1 VFKNFVIFGS
11 VIRFRDF
18 IMDIPPQLINT
29 VSDQSDLSA
38 SPPVQLL
45 IDEILIRHGASAQA
59 IFFYGSC
66 LRTGDDLDGLVDLYL
81 LVDNYR
87 TAYNS
92 RLQAFFNALLPPNV
106 YYLER
111 EFEGQVVR
119 TKYAVLSL
127 ADFQKGTSRRW
138 FHSYLWGRFCQP
150 TALLY
155 TRNDKVARLAQK
167 GLAQSVLTFIR
178 RVLPRVG
185 TDFTARQM
193 WRRGLELSYRAELR
207 AERPEKRAQLFDAAP
222 EYYDKITRIVME
234 AAIFPVEIFHGA
246 DGISYRVQI
255 PAREQ
260 FLSRL
265 TWGLRSIQGK
275 LLSVI
280 RLLKA
285 TATFEGGVDYILW
298 KIERHSGV
306 TVDIEPRLKRRPL
319 LAMWVLSWRLYR
331 RGGFR

>member
-1 VFKNFVIFGS
+1 M
-11 VIRFRDF
+11 
-18 IMDIPPQLINT
+18 MDIPSQLI
-29 VSDQSDLSA
+29 VAISRRSDQPA
-38 SPPVQLL
+38 SPSVRLL
-45 IDEILIRHGASAQA
+45 IDEILVRHGEAVQA
-59 IFFYGSC
+59 ILFYGSC
-66 LRTGDDLDGLVDLYL
+66 LRTGDDLDGLVDLYV

-87 TAYNS
+87 AAYTS
-92 RLQAFFNALLPPNV
+92 RIQAFFNVLLPPNV

-111 EFEGQVVR
+111 EFEEQVVR

-155 TRNDKVARLAQK
+155 ARNDEVARLVQK
-167 GLAQSVLTFIR
+167 GFAQSVLTFIR
-178 RVLPRVG
+178 RVLPRVDS
-185 TDFTARQM
+185 DFTARQM
-193 WRRGLELSYRAELR
+193 WRRGLELSYRAEFR
-207 AERPEKRAQLFDAAP
+207 AEQPEKGARLFDAASD
-222 EYYDKITRIVME
+222 YYEKITRLAMNAVVFPAEIVNST
-234 AAIFPVEIFHGA
+234 
-246 DGISYRVQI
+246 DGTSYRVRI
-255 PAREQ
+255 PARVR

-275 LLSVI
+275 LLSAL

-285 TATFEGGVDYILW
+285 MATFEGGVDYILW

-306 TVDIEPRLKRRPL
+306 TVDIEPRLRRRPL

>member
-1 VFKNFVIFGS
+1 
-11 VIRFRDF
+11 
-18 IMDIPPQLINT
+18 MDIPSELIT
-29 VSDQSDLSA
+29 AVSRGSDQSA
-38 SPPVQLL
+38 SPAVRLL
-45 IDEILIRHGASAQA
+45 IDEIIARHGKAAQA
-59 IFFYGSC
+59 ILFYGSC

-87 TAYNS
+87 TAYAS
-92 RLQAFFNALLPPNV
+92 RIQVFFNVLLPPNV

-127 ADFQKGTSRRW
+127 ADFQKGTSKRW

-155 TRNDKVARLAQK
+155 ARNDEVARLVQRGFAR
-167 GLAQSVLTFIR
+167 SVLTFMR
-178 RVLPRVG
+178 RVLPRVNAHI
-185 TDFTARQM
+185 TARQM

-207 AERPEKRAQLFDAAP
+207 AERPEKRARLFDAAP
-222 EYYDKITRIVME
+222 DYYENITRIAMN
-234 AAIFPVEIFHGA
+234 AIGFPAEIVNA
-246 DGISYRVQI
+246 TDGISYRVRI
-255 PAREQ
+255 PAWVRY
-260 FLSRL
+260 LSRL
-265 TWGLRSIQGK
+265 TWGLRAMQGK
-275 LLSVI
+275 LLSAL

-285 TATFEGGVDYILW
+285 MATFEGGVDYILW

-306 TVDIEPRLKRRPL
+306 RVDIEPRLKRRPL
-319 LAMWVLSWRLYR
+319 LAIWLLTWRLYR

>member
-1 VFKNFVIFGS
+1 
-11 VIRFRDF
+11 
-18 IMDIPPQLINT
+18 MDIPSQLIT
-29 VSDQSDLSA
+29 AISRRSQRSVSPALRI
-38 SPPVQLL
+38 L
-45 IDEILIRHGASAQA
+45 IDEILARHGEAAQA
-59 IFFYGSC
+59 ILFYGSC

-87 TAYNS
+87 AAYTS
-92 RLQAFFNALLPPNV
+92 RIQTFFNVLLPPNV

-111 EFEGQVVR
+111 EVEGQIVR

-127 ADFQKGTSRRW
+127 ADFKKGTSMRW

-155 TRNDKVARLAQK
+155 ARNDEVARLVQE
-167 GLAQSVLTFIR
+167 GFAQSVLTFMR
-178 RVLPRVG
+178 RVLPRVNA
-185 TDFTARQM
+185 DFTARQM

-207 AERPEKRAQLFDAAP
+207 AERPEKRAGLVDAAP
-222 EYYDKITRIVME
+222 DYYENITRIAMNALV
-234 AAIFPVEIFHGA
+234 FPVESLNRTG
-246 DGISYRVQI
+246 GISYRARI
-255 PAREQ
+255 PAGAR

-275 LLSVI
+275 LLSAL

-285 TATFEGGVDYILW
+285 MATFEGGVDYILW

-306 TVDIEPRLKRRPL
+306 TVDIEPRLRRRPL
-319 LAMWVLSWRLYR
+319 LAMWVLAWRLYR
-331 RGGFR
+331 KGGFR

>member
-1 VFKNFVIFGS
+1 
-11 VIRFRDF
+11 
-18 IMDIPPQLINT
+18 MDIPPELI
-29 VSDQSDLSA
+29 SA
-38 SPPVQLL
+38 IGRNADRPPSPAVRHL
-45 IDEILIRHGASAQA
+45 IDEILARHSEAAQA
-59 IFFYGSC
+59 ILFYGSC

-87 TAYNS
+87 AAYRS
-92 RLQAFFNALLPPNV
+92 RFQAFVNALLPPNV

-111 EFEGQVVR
+111 DFEGQVVR

-127 ADFQKGTSRRW
+127 ANFHKGTSKRW

-155 TRNDKVARLAQK
+155 ARNGEVARAVYK
-167 GLAQSVLTFIR
+167 GFAQSVLTFMR

-185 TDFTARQM
+185 SDFTARQM

-207 AERPEKRAQLFDAAP
+207 SERPEKRARLFDAAP
-222 EYYDKITRIVME
+222 DYYENVTRIAVSS
-234 AAIFPVEIFHGA
+234 AVLPVEIIPGA
-246 DGISYRVQI
+246 DGVSYRARI
-255 PAREQ
+255 PAWVR

-265 TWGLRSIQGK
+265 TWRLRSIQGK
-275 LLSVI
+275 LLSVL

-285 TATFEGGVDYILW
+285 LATFEGGVDYILW

-306 TVDIEPRLKRRPL
+306 AVDVEPRLKRRPL

>member
-1 VFKNFVIFGS
+1 
-11 VIRFRDF
+11 
-18 IMDIPPQLINT
+18 MDIPPELISAISRRSN
-29 VSDQSDLSA
+29 QAA
-38 SPPVQLL
+38 SPAVCHL
-45 IDEILIRHGASAQA
+45 IDEILARHGAAAQA
-59 IFFYGSC
+59 ILFYGSC
-66 LRTGDDLDGLVDLYL
+66 LRSGDDLDGLVDLYL

-87 TAYNS
+87 AAYTS
-92 RLQAFFNALLPPNV
+92 RLQAFFNMLLPPNV

-111 EFEGQVVR
+111 VFEGQVVR

-127 ADFQKGTSRRW
+127 TDFQKGTSKKW

-155 TRNDKVARLAQK
+155 ARTDEVANLVQEGFAR
-167 GLAQSVLTFIR
+167 SVLTFIR
-178 RVLPRVG
+178 RVLPRVDS
-185 TDFTARQM
+185 DFTARQI

-207 AERPEKRAQLFDAAP
+207 SERPEKRAGLFDSAP
-222 EYYDKITRIVME
+222 DYYENITRIVMN
-234 AAIFPVEIFHGA
+234 AAVLPVEVFNRP
-246 DGISYRVQI
+246 DGVSYRARI
-255 PAREQ
+255 PAWMRS
-260 FLSRL
+260 LSRM

-275 LLSVI
+275 LLSVL

-285 TATFEGGVDYILW
+285 LATFENGVDYILW

>member
-1 VFKNFVIFGS
+1 
-11 VIRFRDF
+11 
-18 IMDIPPQLINT
+18 MDIPSQLI
-29 VSDQSDLSA
+29 VAISRRSDRSA
-38 SPPVQLL
+38 SPAARLL
-45 IDEILIRHGASAQA
+45 IDEILVRHGEAVQA
-59 IFFYGSC
+59 ILFYGSC
-66 LRTGDDLDGLVDLYL
+66 LRTGDDLDGLVDLYV

-87 TAYNS
+87 AAYTS
-92 RLQAFFNALLPPNV
+92 RIQSFFNVLLPPNV

-127 ADFQKGTSRRW
+127 ADFQKGTSKRW

-155 TRNDKVARLAQK
+155 ARNDEVARLVQK
-167 GLAQSVLTFIR
+167 GFAQSVLTFIG
-178 RVLPRVG
+178 RVLPRVDS
-185 TDFTARQM
+185 DFSARQL
-193 WRRGLELSYRAELR
+193 WRRGLELSYRAEFR
-207 AERPEKRAQLFDAAP
+207 AERPEKGARLFDAASD
-222 EYYDKITRIVME
+222 YYEKITRLAMGAVV
-234 AAIFPVEIFHGA
+234 FPAEIIDST
-246 DGISYRVQI
+246 DGISYRVRI
-255 PAREQ
+255 PGRVR

-275 LLSVI
+275 LLSVL

-285 TATFEGGVDYILW
+285 MATFEGGVDYILW

-306 TVDIEPRLKRRPL
+306 TVDIEPRLRRRPL

-331 RGGFR
+331 KGGFH

>member
-1 VFKNFVIFGS
+1 M
-11 VIRFRDF
+11 
-18 IMDIPPQLINT
+18 MDIPAQLT
-29 VSDQSDLSA
+29 VAISRRSVRSA
-38 SPPVQLL
+38 SPAIGLL
-45 IDEILIRHGASAQA
+45 IDEILVRHGEAVQA
-59 IFFYGSC
+59 ILFYGSC
-66 LRTGDDLDGLVDLYL
+66 LRTGDDLDGLVDLYV

-87 TAYNS
+87 AAYTS
-92 RLQAFFNALLPPNV
+92 RIQAFINVLLPPNV

-111 EFEGQVVR
+111 EFKQQVVR

-127 ADFQKGTSRRW
+127 ADFQKGTSKRW

-155 TRNDKVARLAQK
+155 ARNDEVAKLVQK
-167 GLAQSVLTFIR
+167 GFAQSVLTFIG
-178 RVLPRVG
+178 RVLPRVDS
-185 TDFTARQM
+185 DFSARQL
-193 WRRGLELSYRAELR
+193 WRRGLELSYRAEFR
-207 AERPEKRAQLFDAAP
+207 AERPEKGARLFNAASD
-222 EYYDKITRIVME
+222 YYEKITRLAMDAVV
-234 AAIFPVEIFHGA
+234 FPAEILNST
-246 DGISYRVQI
+246 DGVSYRVRI
-255 PAREQ
+255 PARVR

-275 LLSVI
+275 LLSAL

-285 TATFEGGVDYILW
+285 MATFEGGVDYILW

-306 TVDIEPRLKRRPL
+306 TVDIEPRLRRRPL